1 MSERAVKFI
10 VSGRVQ
16 GVWFR
21 VGTQLTAQRL
31 GLKGYVRNLP
41 SGQVECVAVGDS
53 SAVQGLIVWAHDGT
67 PFARVNSVDVIE
79 LTQWDIAKKFEI
91 RA

>member
-1 MSERAVKFI
+1 MRAVKFV

-21 VGTQLTAQRL
+21 VSTQMTAQRL
-31 GLKGYVRNLP
+31 GVKGYVRNL
-41 SGQVECVAVGDS
+41 STGQVECYAEGDDD
-53 SAVQGLIVWAHDGT
+53 AVQSLIHWAHEGP
-67 PFARVNSVDVIE
+67 PFAKVRSVDVTE
-79 LTQWDIAKKFEI
+79 LSEYESVGKFEI

>member
-1 MSERAVKFI
+1 MSRRAVKFV

-21 VGTQLTAQRL
+21 VSTQMAAQRL
-31 GLKGYVRNLP
+31 GVNGYVRNLP
-41 SGQVECVAVGDS
+41 TGQVECFAVGDEE
-53 SAVQGLIVWAHDGT
+53 AVQGLILWAHNGP
-67 PFARVNSVDVIE
+67 PFARVKSVEVTE
-79 LTQWDIAKKFEI
+79 LSDYELPERFEI

>member
-1 MSERAVKFI
+1 MSKRAVKFV

-21 VGTQLTAQRL
+21 VSTQMAAQRL
-31 GLKGYVRNLP
+31 GVKGYVRNLP
-41 SGQVECVAVGDS
+41 TGQVECFAVGDEG
-53 SAVQGLIVWAHDGT
+53 AVQGLVVWAHSGP
-67 PFARVNSVDVIE
+67 PFARVTSVDVTE
-79 LTQWDIAKKFEI
+79 LSEYETPEKFDI